1 MVTPVQQAESKNPP
15 FVNPILPHFFKFS
28 IFSVC
33 RLSGFSAFYSM
44 SIDFRK
50 ILCYA
55 KGVPTPTRAGTFL
68 FLQGI

>member
-1 MVTPVQQAESKNPP
+1 MFFQVFNI
-15 FVNPILPHFFKFS
+15 PIC
-28 IFSVC
+28 V
-33 RLSGFSAFYSM
+33 LSGFSAFYPM